1 MKLNAIL
8 RAGLRTGRR
17 TGRGAAALLVA
28 LVLSA
33 LLPAQAARA
42 QEEYRIRPGDVLRIE
57 VIEDPSLNRSVLVPP
72 DGRITV
78 PLAGAV
84 QAGGRGVSQVQG
96 ELAALL
102 APNFAA
108 APSVFV
114 SIEQIYQPPP
124 RQPEAP
130 PKTVGIFVLGEVNNP
145 GQLGIVPGTTVL
157 QLFAQM
163 GGFSKFAATKRIQLR
178 RTDAGGTEQVYVI
191 NYDEIEQGK
200 SKAGATVL
208 REGDVIIV
216 PQRRLF
222 E

>member
-1 MKLNAIL
+1 MKLNAAL
-8 RAGLRTGRR
+8 R
-17 TGRGAAALLVA
+17 AALLLVPLA
-28 LVLSA
+28 LA
-33 LLPAQAARA
+33 PAAMA

-78 PLAGAV
+78 PLAGSV
-84 QAGGRGVSQVQG
+84 MAGGRPVSQIQTD
-96 ELAALL
+96 LAGLL

-114 SIEQIYQPPP
+114 SIEQIFRPPP
-124 RQPEAP
+124 PVPEAP
-130 PKTVGIFVLGEVNNP
+130 PRTVGIFVLGEVNSP
-145 GQLGIVPGTTVL
+145 GQVGIVPGTTVL

-163 GGFSKFAATKRIQLR
+163 GGFSRFAATKRIQLR
-178 RTDAGGTEQVYVI
+178 RTDASGQEQIYLI
-191 NYDEIEQGK
+191 NYDAIEDGTSQT
-200 SKAGATVL
+200 GATVL
-208 REGDVIIV
+208 REGDVIVV

>member
-1 MKLNAIL
+1 MKLNAVL
-8 RAGLRTGRR
+8 R
-17 TGRGAAALLVA
+17 AALLLVPMA
-28 LVLSA
+28 LA
-33 LLPAQAARA
+33 PAAFA

-72 DGRITV
+72 DGRIV
-78 PLAGAV
+78 LPLAGSV

-96 ELAALL
+96 DLAGLL

-114 SIEQIYQPPP
+114 SIEQIFRPPP
-124 RQPEAP
+124 PVPEAP
-130 PKTVGIFVLGEVNNP
+130 PRTVGIFVLGEVNNP
-145 GQLGIVPGTTVL
+145 GQLGVVPGTTVL

-163 GGFSKFAATKRIQLR
+163 GGFSRFAATKRIQLR
-178 RTDAGGTEQVYVI
+178 RTDAGGQEQVYLI
-191 NYDEIEQGK
+191 DYDAIEQGE
-200 SKAGATVL
+200 SAVGATVL